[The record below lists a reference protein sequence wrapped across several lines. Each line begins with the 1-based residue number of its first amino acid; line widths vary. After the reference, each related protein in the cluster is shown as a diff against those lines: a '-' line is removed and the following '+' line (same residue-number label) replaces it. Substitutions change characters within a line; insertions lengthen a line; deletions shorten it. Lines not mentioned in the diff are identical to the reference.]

1 MPAVC
6 RTIRGSGDACLRPMK
21 AEGMPYKALFILARD
36 DDDDD
41 DDDDGASDIDGEDLL
56 GLLDLD
62 EDLSFVTPFG

>member
-1 MPAVC
+1 
-6 RTIRGSGDACLRPMK
+6 MK